1 MKKIFTGVLAAL
13 FLCGAGAAYA
23 ADTYPVCIDGSEIGR
38 AEAWGGHTFLP
49 MRAIFE
55 ACGAS
60 VDWFPNSQKIIA
72 HAVNGDYIDMQ
83 LGRYSVIVTGNGA
96 ELQMGLKNPPYAR
109 DGRVYVPVR
118 AVADSLKCKV
128 DWDSANKC
136 VNIESGN
143 MVALGD
149 SALSFNPYLGQVWQ
163 GDRLLAEVQVIES
176 AVSNRFYGGTSKTT
190 ANGNYLLDLGF
201 IIEGALT
208 SSANQY
214 VWINPKSGEY
224 FELIEAPFWYKATQV
239 LEVGDKIWFSTDN
252 RAVLIDDKVGRVIK
266 EYDLRKYIDDTENTL
281 EVVLAWANEDLALLH
296 ERNNT
301 WWGLLDL
308 HTDKVEDITANVL
321 TQELKAEVNER
332 FWQYVGQEGY
342 AVDEEYLSAF
352 WTNIGQSWG
361 SMEPYLELEF
371 VGEKNGVF
379 NFAVK
384 MIAWKSNESGGMD
397 FDVADT
403 VEFSYAYK

>member
-1 MKKIFTGVLAAL
+1 MKKLFTGVLAAL
-13 FLCGAGAAYA
+13 FLCVAGDAYA
-23 ADTYPVCIDGSEIGR
+23 ADTCPVYIDGSEIGC
-38 AEAWGGHTFLP
+38 AEVWGGQTFLP

-55 ACGAS
+55 ACGAV
-60 VDWFPNSQKIIA
+60 VDWFPNGQKIIA
-72 HAVNGDYIDMQ
+72 HAANGDYIDMQ
-83 LGRYSVIVTGNGA
+83 IGRYSVRVTGNGA
-96 ELQMGLKNPPYAR
+96 ELQMGLENPPYAR

-118 AVADSLKCKV
+118 VVAECLRCGV
-128 DWDSANKC
+128 DWDSTEKC
-136 VNIESGN
+136 VNIVGN
-143 MVALGD
+143 TRVALGD
-149 SALSFNPYLGQVWQ
+149 SCLTFNPYLGQIHQ
-163 GDRLLAEVQVIES
+163 GDKLLAEVQVIENV
-176 AVSNRFYGGTSKTT
+176 VSNRFYGGTAKTT

-239 LEVGDKIWFSTDN
+239 LEDGDKIWFSTDN

-266 EYDLRKYIDDTENTL
+266 EYDLHKYIDDTENTM
-281 EVVLAWANEDLALLH
+281 EVVLAWANEDFALLH

-308 HTDKVEDITANVL
+308 HTDKVEDITADVL
-321 TQELKAEVNER
+321 TRELKAEVNER
-332 FWQYVGQEGY
+332 FWQYVGQEES
-342 AVDEEYLSAF
+342 AVDEEYLAAF
-352 WTNIGQSWG
+352 WTNLGQRMG
-361 SMEPYLELEF
+361 SMDPYLEVEF

-397 FDVADT
+397 FAVADT
-403 VEFSYAYK
+403 VEFGYAYK